1 MNEAAMA
8 GTTPQASR
16 YYTSHQVGNLLQVN
30 PSSVVK
36 WINDGLLQ
44 AFRTP
49 GGHRRVAA
57 VELVRFAQHHG
68 MPVPDELQGLTATKV
83 VVADDETRFLSAFQR
98 AVKPFYSE
106 IELHTAEN
114 GVDALVLIGQVKPD
128 ILVIDLRMP
137 GVDGFQVLERLH
149 ANPETAAITMIAISG
164 EMSDSNAAQCRE
176 FGAVETLQKP
186 VRLPALVETIRQLAQ
201 RSRRAHVR

>member
-8 GTTPQASR
+8 GTTQAAR

-68 MPVPDELQGLTATKV
+68 MPVPEELQGLAATKV

-98 AVKPFYSE
+98 AVKPFYNE

-114 GVDALVLIGQVKPD
+114 GIDALILVGSIKPD
-128 ILVIDLRMP
+128 ILILDLRMP
-137 GVDGFQVLERLH
+137 GLDGFGVLERIRD
-149 ANPETAAITMIAISG
+149 NPATRGIAVIAVSG
-164 EMSDSNAAQCRE
+164 EMSDANASHCRDL
-176 FGAVETLQKP
+176 GAVECLQKP
-186 VRLPALVETIRQLAQ
+186 VRLPALVETIRQVAQ
-201 RSRRAHVR
+201 RNRRARVR

>member
-1 MNEAAMA
+1 MTAPTQAA
-8 GTTPQASR
+8 R

-98 AVKPFYSE
+98 AVKPFYNE

-114 GVDALVLIGQVKPD
+114 GIDALILVGQLKPD
-128 ILVIDLRMP
+128 ILILDLRMP
-137 GVDGFQVLERLH
+137 GLDGFEVLERIRT
-149 ANPETAAITMIAISG
+149 NKSTRGIAVIVVSG
-164 EMSDSNAAQCRE
+164 EMSEENAAHCRDL
-176 FGAVETLQKP
+176 GAVECLQKP
-186 VRLPALVETIRQLAQ
+186 VRLPALVETIRQVAQ
-201 RSRRAHVR
+201 RNRRARVR